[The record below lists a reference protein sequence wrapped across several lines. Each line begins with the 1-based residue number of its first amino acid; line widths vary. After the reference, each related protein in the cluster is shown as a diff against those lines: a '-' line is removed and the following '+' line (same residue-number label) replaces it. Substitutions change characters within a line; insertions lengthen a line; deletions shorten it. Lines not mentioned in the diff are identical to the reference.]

1 MVGLLGFW
9 STLIL
14 GTKLMAIA
22 ASKVKAICSAAEVKL
37 VRASRKGEIEKLTP
51 AEVKRLAA
59 QAKKLAD
66 KWHSLGR
73 GQSRARNRKVG
84 FGEADANTQLKGQ
97 IFREALE
104 AFQAKLAQPEKLAG
118 GSGKSAAKK
127 SKQDRAAEHRATRA
141 AVRKGMTAVEDLL
154 DESEQPKKKPA
165 KAAKPA
171 APPQPTPVPRQSAP
185 TKPAPTKSIAQQRPP
200 QQPLLPT
207 KRTPQVPVDPLK
219 QQAAIAAAKQS
230 RIARSGRTTRMAGH
244 VTARVRK
251 AQARRDS
258 KG

>member
-1 MVGLLGFW
+1 
-9 STLIL
+9 
-14 GTKLMAIA
+14 MAIA

-37 VRASRKGEIEKLTP
+37 VRASRKGEIEKLSH

-73 GQSRARNRKVG
+73 SQSRSRNRKVG

-97 IFREALE
+97 IFREALD
-104 AFQAKLAQPEKLAG
+104 AFQAKLAQPEKSAG
-118 GSGKSAAKK
+118 GSGKLAAKK
-127 SKQDRAAEHRATRA
+127 SKKDRAAEHRATRA

-154 DESEQPKKKPA
+154 DESAQPKKKLA
-165 KAAKPA
+165 KATKPA
-171 APPQPTPVPRQSAP
+171 APPQPKPAARQSAP
-185 TKPAPTKSIAQQRPP
+185 VETAPAKSVTKQRPP
-200 QQPLLPT
+200 LKPLPPT
-207 KRTPQVPVDPLK
+207 KRTPQAPVDPLK

-230 RIARSGRTTRMAGH
+230 RIARSGRSTRMAGH